1 MQTKKIISMMKWS
14 CSDSSGGSAYTDN
27 HQELITIFVEDKG
40 MQMELNDSGEK
51 ITSEDIRFFLRE
63 RGKYGMA
70 ER

>member
-1 MQTKKIISMMKWS
+1 
-14 CSDSSGGSAYTDN
+14 
-27 HQELITIFVEDKG
+27 

-51 ITSEDIRFFLRE
+51 ITSEDIRGFLRE